1 MVSDAMSGSNSW
13 SHQASPAEF
22 RESAELVWG
31 TCRLRKSEICSYH
44 RPYQPQVKMTMA
56 VETKVSASLGILK
69 RIEVDVTRIGDAIT
83 SAVAGKT
90 IDSELVC
97 L

>member
-1 MVSDAMSGSNSW
+1 
-13 SHQASPAEF
+13 
-22 RESAELVWG
+22 
-31 TCRLRKSEICSYH
+31 
-44 RPYQPQVKMTMA
+44 MTMA

-69 RIEVDVTRIGDAIT
+69 RIEVDVTRIGDVIT
-83 SAVAGKT
+83 PAVAGKT